1 MCLYTLAIDACK
13 ALDFTL
19 CSFYYLEVLSMH
31 LEKLVQYLNNFL
43 EPEAVKDV
51 SINGL
56 QVPGADI
63 VNKVAVATDASFDT
77 FEAAIAKDCNF
88 LFVHHGIFW
97 NYNREDRITPIKKK
111 KLKYLFDNNLS
122 LYASHL
128 PLDLHP
134 TCGNNQKLFEL
145 MELNKRQEMGFYQ
158 GVPIGLMG
166 ELSHPTSF
174 SSFSE
179 TVAQRLNDKVKSF
192 QFNDLPVR
200 KVAMITGQGQSG
212 ITEAETAGF
221 DTFITG
227 EMNHYMYHI
236 AKELCVNIILAGH
249 YRTET
254 LGPLAI
260 GKHLKLQFDLDF
272 EFLDFPTEL

>member
-1 MCLYTLAIDACK
+1 MQLQTLV
-13 ALDFTL
+13 
-19 CSFYYLEVLSMH
+19 E
-31 LEKLVQYLNNFL
+31 YLNNFL
-43 EPEAVKDV
+43 EPEPIKDV

-56 QVPGADI
+56 QVPGCNI
-63 VNKVAVATDASFDT
+63 VNKIAVATDASMDT
-77 FEAAIAKDCNF
+77 FKGAVAKNCNF

-97 NYNREDRITPIKKK
+97 NYNREDRITPLKKK
-111 KLKYLFDNNLS
+111 KLKFLFDNDLS

-134 TCGNNQKLFEL
+134 SCGNNQQLFEL
-145 MELNKRQEMGFYQ
+145 LGLNNRQEMGYYQ
-158 GVPIGLMG
+158 GVPIGIMG
-166 ELSHPTSF
+166 TVSSPVSF
-174 SSFSE
+174 AEFSNFVE
-179 TVAQRLNDKVKSF
+179 TRLADKVKKF
-192 QFNDLPVR
+192 HFNNQPVR

-212 ITEAETAGF
+212 IVEAETAGF

-227 EMNHYMYHI
+227 EMNHYMYHV

-260 GKHLKLQFDLDF
+260 GRHLKQRFDLNF
-272 EFLDFPTEL
+272 EFLEFPTEL